1 MTAGSTRGR
10 NDTPGDPR
18 ETPPPTAEPATGHA
32 GPDTG
37 RTAAAQLPAYLSA
50 DQIEALLTPI
60 DPGRVLANE
69 NGDPYVEAYEV
80 RAMLTRIF
88 GYARWSEEALSHELV
103 FETSRPLL
111 NPETGKEDGTWWTVC
126 YRSRVRLTVAAPD
139 GTVLCRHTQGGA
151 GTQSGTDRGRL
162 HHEAVATADS
172 MALKRAAKNL
182 GEQFGL
188 SLYGNRGGQELI
200 FGTLVGADG
209 TPAYAP
215 DTPPGIVGHGAVRPV
230 PAGVLAELAEIDA
243 LEDPGEKL
251 AAYRALFHRNATI
264 LESPV
269 EKGGRPLGTVL
280 AERMVEVYPAQQ
292 AQQQTQQGTAL
303 AGQPVPGEPEPGCGC
318 DVAQVLLA
326 GDHQPG
332 CPQRIAP
339 PPEPEKPT
347 GKSVKK
353 PARKTSGTTT
363 GTSGGTASRG
373 SGRRTGSRR
382 KTSGGGDHAD
392 D

>member
-18 ETPPPTAEPATGHA
+18 ETPEPPPEQPTAPPT
-32 GPDTG
+32 GPPG
-37 RTAAAQLPAYLSA
+37 RYLDAA
-50 DQIEALLTPI
+50 QIEALLTPI
-60 DPGRVLANE
+60 DPGRVLANAD
-69 NGDPYVEAYEV
+69 GDPYVEAYEV

-88 GYARWSEEALSHELV
+88 GFARWNEEALDHTLV
-103 FETSRPLL
+103 FESHRPLL
-111 NPETGKEDGTWWTVC
+111 NPETGTEDGTWWTVC
-126 YRSRVRLTVAAPD
+126 YRSRVRLTVTAPD

-172 MALKRAAKNL
+172 MALKRCAKNL

-188 SLYGNRGGQELI
+188 SLYGNRGGQQLVG
-200 FGTLVGADG
+200 GTLVGADG

-280 AERMVEVYPAQQ
+280 AERMVEVYPAHQQ
-292 AQQQTQQGTAL
+292 AQQAQRGAAL

-318 DVAQVLLA
+318 DVPQVLLA

-347 GKSVKK
+347 GKTAQKPVKK